1 MFKIIVYPIYFR
13 QEEKKILDRIM
24 GPKVYDSRIRPS
36 GLNGTGTYKYVRVC
50 VCMCGFKSCNCNKIK
65 MFHFY

>member
-1 MFKIIVYPIYFR
+1 MYYKNIYDFR

-36 GLNGTGTYKYVRVC
+36 GLNGTGSILYHQ
-50 VCMCGFKSCNCNKIK
+50 NLNLELNNKRK
-65 MFHFY
+65 L